1 MSNEQQKPVE
11 GKPVEQQSKE
21 EILAQLKLARDAEKE
36 LEANCFI
43 GELDEA
49 QRAAM
54 DALDLFSKRNEIA
67 IAAFAAVLRGK
78 VQSQCDKA
86 IKAKYIAQS
95 KNKAALAEEC
105 EKEIQTWIRLKQR
118 LG

>member
-1 MSNEQQKPVE
+1 MNNEQKQAMLEATAAEATVVLVE
-11 GKPVEQQSKE
+11 
-21 EILAQLKLARDAEKE
+21 LDTAQL
-36 LEANCFI
+36 EALN
-43 GELDEA
+43 ELD
-49 QRAAM
+49 
-54 DALDLFSKRNEIA
+54 LLNKRDEIA
-67 IAAFAAVLRGK
+67 SASFAAALRGK

-95 KNKAALAEEC
+95 KNKPALAEEC

>member
-1 MSNEQQKPVE
+1 MSNEQKQAMLDATAAEATVILVE
-11 GKPVEQQSKE
+11 
-21 EILAQLKLARDAEKE
+21 LDTAQL
-36 LEANCFI
+36 EALN
-43 GELDEA
+43 ELD
-49 QRAAM
+49 
-54 DALDLFSKRNEIA
+54 LVNKRDEIA
-67 IAAFAAVLRGK
+67 SAAFAAALRGK

-95 KNKAALAEEC
+95 KNKPALAEEC